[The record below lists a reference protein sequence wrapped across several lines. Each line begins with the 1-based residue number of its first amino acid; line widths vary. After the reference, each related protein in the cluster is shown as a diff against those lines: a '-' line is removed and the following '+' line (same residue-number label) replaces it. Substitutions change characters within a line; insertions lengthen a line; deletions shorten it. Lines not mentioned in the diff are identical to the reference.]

1 MQDSERARALE
12 QAAQYRAIAL
22 DAIAAWQGQDDR
34 ADDKHRRGVSAR
46 TRAEL
51 RSRMLAVDAV
61 LLAVDPPPSGAG
73 PQAEELRAANVANL
87 REMVGMAGR
96 HRETLLAVRECI
108 LALSPGHRTGYD
120 WNADPLFLTLK
131 EGRALNLID
140 DALKST
146 PASPQAE
153 TRRDCTCLGTCRG
166 AEGLGPR
173 WKCALETP
181 APVSPV
187 EPEPPTTCRCLDCEP
202 LTDPVPKPS
211 EDDINRLEKAAWDS
225 KTDLVLVWY
234 RDRAEMFRQR
244 LRETERAWQLD
255 RKKPTVEP
263 EPCVWRVTGG
273 SLGWW
278 VKPSCREG
286 SIPAPWGTEK
296 AVACHLCGAPLK
308 VEREP

>member
-1 MQDSERARALE
+1 MSERARALE

-108 LALSPGHRTGYD
+108 LALARAAEATQHRQD
-120 WNADPLFLTLK
+120 RRRWAESLK
-131 EGRALNLID
+131 EQHQRHVIES
-140 DALKST
+140 DALRKVLAAWEITANERS
-146 PASPQAE
+146 ARLAAVEAE
-153 TRRDCTCLGTCRG
+153 RDRLQRVNECVYEVCGCGNMADAHCMICCR
-166 AEGLGPR
+166 
-173 WKCALETP
+173 
-181 APVSPV
+181 
-187 EPEPPTTCRCLDCEP
+187 P
-202 LTDPVPKPS
+202 LTEHRLIPTRELEEIQRRFALYA
-211 EDDINRLEKAAWDS
+211 EDLAE
-225 KTDLVLVWY
+225 
-234 RDRAEMFRQR
+234 RDREHQI
-244 LRETERAWQLD
+244 REQAWCDTHRVLHNQQSH
-255 RKKPTVEP
+255 PTHWTP
-263 EPCVWRVTGG
+263 LP
-273 SLGWW
+273 
-278 VKPSCREG
+278 
-286 SIPAPWGTEK
+286 
-296 AVACHLCGAPLK
+296 GAPLK